1 MQRGKNKVLVFLLS
15 LACFIA
21 GVTAALGL
29 VYHFISQDSKPA
41 DLNKAKKDTMFV
53 KLVDPLY
60 LNANAGPAKTEIND
74 AGIAPVKMIKP
85 LQATAKSKEIK
96 LPPQQGRTLVKNN
109 PTPIAMAQLEKDAS
123 ALSRQSSLKKIFSPT
138 VWLYL
143 FTALAIILAAFFS
156 KKEKLVNAQLVDKDP
171 PKLKKLFD
179 DFRPEI
185 GRFRNPRK
193 ILRFMNLVKYHYYFL
208 DKNES
213 VTDANLVKLMWILL
227 EIQKDPALMNV
238 ENITAEKLNGTGWFY
253 ERIQEKEWF
262 FASGIK
268 NPEDDELIMII
279 LKLNIDMGA

>member
-1 MQRGKNKVLVFLLS
+1 MQRSKNKVLIFLLS

-21 GVTAALGL
+21 GVAAALGL

-41 DLNKAKKDTMFV
+41 DINKAKKDTMFV

-60 LNANAGPAKTEIND
+60 LNTSTAAAKTETND
-74 AGIAPVKMIKP
+74 AASGPVKITKP
-85 LQATAKSKEIK
+85 LQATAQTKDIK
-96 LPPQQGRTLVKNN
+96 LPAQQGRTLAKNN
-109 PTPIAMAQLEKDAS
+109 PAPIAMAQLEKDAS
-123 ALSRQSSLKKIFSPT
+123 ALSRQSSLKKIFSPA

-143 FTALAIILAAFFS
+143 FTALLIILAAFFS

-171 PKLKKLFD
+171 PILKKLFD
-179 DFRPEI
+179 DFGPEI

-208 DKNES
+208 DKNNS

-238 ENITAEKLNGTGWFY
+238 ENITADKLNGPGWFY
-253 ERIQEKEWF
+253 ERIQGKEWF
-262 FASGIK
+262 SKSGIK
-268 NPEDDELIMII
+268 PEDDELMMII